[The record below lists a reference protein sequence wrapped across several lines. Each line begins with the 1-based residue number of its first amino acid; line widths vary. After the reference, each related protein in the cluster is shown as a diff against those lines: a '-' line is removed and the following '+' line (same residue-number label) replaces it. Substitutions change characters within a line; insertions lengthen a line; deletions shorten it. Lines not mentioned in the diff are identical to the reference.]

1 MKCAI
6 WDPDK
11 KGSITPKVGW
21 ISLRLKEMHIY
32 SCTVEGAAQTTLSD
46 VLPFW
51 TTEEYDAKMTNMM
64 FS

>member
-11 KGSITPKVGW
+11 KGSFTPKVGW
-21 ISLRLKEMHIY
+21 ISLRLKEMHIH
-32 SCTVEGAAQTTLSD
+32 SCTVEGAAQATLSD

-51 TTEEYDAKMTNMM
+51 TTKE
-64 FS
+64 